1 MVEDDGLQSEIVKII
16 KIQSNLVINTL
27 VWTVSL
33 DLSFFVVEDFDVL
46 ETDAAVVVE
55 ETDLSSE
62 VFDSV
67 TISIG
72 KLVNIHI

>member
-1 MVEDDGLQSEIVKII
+1 MVEDDGSQSKIVKII

-27 VWTVSL
+27 VWTASL

>member
-27 VWTVSL
+27 VWTASL

-46 ETDAAVVVE
+46 ETDATVVVE